1 MDQLLAFI
9 ARARARPLL
18 LRLGF
23 AVALTVLA
31 LAVRRLVLDE
41 LDTVIPFLTFYPAI
55 VLSTALGGLYAGV
68 AAAGLSAM
76 LAVFF
81 IVGFLERAG
90 MIGIAEFLASAAL
103 IVSVVELAVR
113 SERERALSKNQ
124 EEKNAPLRRLIEQA
138 PVAMAM
144 FDRDMIYLAASDR
157 WFEVFGVK
165 PASTIGRCHY
175 DVFPRLPE
183 RWKDAHR
190 RGLLG
195 QSVSGEWETF
205 DDHTGA
211 STVFSWQVQPW
222 RTEGDETAGIIIIVE
237 DLTARA
243 TAERELRMSEQRLSF
258 ALSAGQ
264 LAIWD
269 WGLASSDIVWNDEHY
284 RILGYQPR
292 SIQPSYDAWARRVV
306 KDDLGEVELRLQKAA
321 ATGGNYTAQ
330 YRVYGADD
338 RIRWVEAFGQ
348 VMLTGDTA
356 SARMY
361 GILRDI
367 TDQKM
372 AEAQT
377 RLLLQ
382 EINHRAKNLLAV
394 VQSIAE
400 LTAEETEPQSFAAV
414 FKSRLASLSACHDLL
429 VRSGWRGVD
438 LETLI
443 RSEVAHL
450 EGGAQER
457 RMEISGSTLQ
467 LNALA
472 AQTIGMAV
480 HELATNAVK
489 FGALSYSAGRI
500 SVQWQVDTE
509 TERFRLEWKETGG
522 PPVVAPDRQGFG
534 TSVMKDNVI
543 HALDADVSLLFPAS
557 GLIYNISAPLASV
570 AEPE

>member
-31 LAVRRLVLDE
+31 VAVRRLVLDE
-41 LDTVIPFLTFYPAI
+41 LDTVTPFLTFYPAI

-237 DLTARA
+237 DLTVRA

-258 ALSAGQ
+258 
-264 LAIWD
+264 
-269 WGLASSDIVWNDEHY
+269 ASSDIVWNDEHY

-292 SIQPSYDAWARRVV
+292 SIKPSYEAWARRVV

-414 FKSRLASLSACHDLL
+414 FKSRLASLSACHELL

-443 RSEVAHL
+443 QSEVAHL
-450 EGGAQER
+450 EGGQER
-457 RMEISGSTLQ
+457 RMEISGSKLQ

-472 AQTIGMAV
+472 AQAIGMAV

-489 FGALSYSAGRI
+489 FGALSRSAGRI
-500 SVQWQVDTE
+500 TVQWQVDTE